1 MKRAIIGALVG
12 AILVFGWQAVAH
24 MFLHHH
30 DPGLK
35 QISNQQTV
43 ITNLSGMFKEEGQYL
58 IPRSDPQASQEE
70 MVRFDEGMKGKPWA
84 IVTYHPSYK
93 NDMGMAIAR
102 SFVTAFL
109 CVLILIGIL
118 GKNAGS
124 LGTIYAKCLGIA
136 VFVFLFVYYNSNI
149 WMQTPWE
156 VIQGEL
162 IDLLVAW
169 SLCGIWLGYWLN
181 RVKKVTKYSSIKK
194 A

>member
-30 DPGLK
+30 DAAFKKVPN
-35 QISNQQTV
+35 QEAVISN
-43 ITNLSGMFKEEGQYL
+43 LSSTLKEEGQYL
-58 IPRSDPQASQEE
+58 IPRSDLQSTQEE
-70 MVRFDEGMKGKPWA
+70 MVRFNEGMKGKPWA
-84 IVTYHPSYK
+84 VVTYHTSYK
-93 NDMGMAIAR
+93 NDMGIAITR

-118 GKNAGS
+118 GKNPGNLGS
-124 LGTIYAKCLGIA
+124 IFAKCLGVA
-136 VFVFLFVYYNSNI
+136 VFMFLFVYYNSNI

-162 IDLLVAW
+162 VDLLVAW
-169 SLCGIWLGYWLN
+169 SLCGIWLGYWFN
-181 RVKKVTKYSSIKK
+181 RKKKVKRYSSVKN